1 MEVKGSA
8 KHLKITPKKMR
19 LVVDVVRGMSVD
31 RAESQLHFVPRKA
44 SAIILKALHSVVASA
59 EHNFNLK
66 KDNLFI
72 KKIIVNEGPS
82 LERWTPKAF
91 GRATPI
97 KKRTSHLE
105 ITLGEYK
112 PTVATKR
119 HQPLESKK
127 EEIKGSEV
135 AVTDTE
141 KQTIHK
147 IKANKKDNQKI
158 KPKQVGVKSKIFSRK
173 TI

>member
-19 LVVDVVRGMSVD
+19 LVIDVVRGMSVE
-31 RAESQLHFVPRKA
+31 RAEAQLHFVPRKA
-44 SAIILKALHSVVASA
+44 SGLILKALRSVVASA

-105 ITLGEYK
+105 IVLAEYK

-119 HQPLESKK
+119 HQPLEAKK
-127 EEIKGSEV
+127 EEVTEPA
-135 AVTDTE
+135 AVIENGE
-141 KQTIHK
+141 KQVNYKTK
-147 IKANKKDNQKI
+147 TNKKDNQKI
-158 KPKQVGVKSKIFSRK
+158 RSKQAGVKSKIFSRK

>member
-8 KHLKITPKKMR
+8 KYLKITPKKMR
-19 LVVDVVRGMSVD
+19 LVVDVIRKMSVE
-31 RAESQLHFVPRKA
+31 RAEAQLHFISRKA
-44 SAIILKALHSVVASA
+44 SVLILKALRSVVASA

-72 KKIIVNEGPS
+72 KKIIVNEGPA

-105 ITLGEYK
+105 IILAEYK
-112 PTVATKR
+112 PTVVTKK
-119 HQPLESKK
+119 HEPLEAKK
-127 EEIKGSEV
+127 EDSLLSATATSNK
-135 AVTDTE
+135 E
-141 KQTIHK
+141 KHDIYRA
-147 IKANKKDNQKI
+147 KASKKDNQKI
-158 KPKQVGVKSKIFSRK
+158 KSKQAGVKSKIFSRK